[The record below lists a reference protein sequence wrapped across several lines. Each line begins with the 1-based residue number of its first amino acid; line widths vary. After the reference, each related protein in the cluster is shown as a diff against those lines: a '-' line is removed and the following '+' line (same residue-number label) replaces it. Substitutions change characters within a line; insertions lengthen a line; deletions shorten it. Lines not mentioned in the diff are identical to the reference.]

1 MPQVLLVPVNARR
14 RPSIVCSKIFTHS
27 QLILESKSQCLQ
39 NNCLVYKLI
48 RPLGKRDTSSSLF
61 CELRLY
67 LQDNTTQSCVYQ
79 DNQVFAFS
87 YNHTAMSELY

>member
-1 MPQVLLVPVNARR
+1 MLGEDHRYYAVKFAL
-14 RPSIVCSKIFTHS
+14 III
-27 QLILESKSQCLQ
+27 ILESKSPCLQ
-39 NNCLVYKLI
+39 NNYSVYKLI
-48 RPLGKRDTSSSLF
+48 RPIGQRDTSSSLF

-67 LQDNTTQSCVYQ
+67 LQDNTTQSCEYQ